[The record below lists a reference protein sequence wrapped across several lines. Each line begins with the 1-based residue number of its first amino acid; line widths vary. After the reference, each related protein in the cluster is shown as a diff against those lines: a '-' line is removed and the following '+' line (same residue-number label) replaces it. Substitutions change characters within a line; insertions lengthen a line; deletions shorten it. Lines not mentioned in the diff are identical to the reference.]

1 MAVKPQPPVSLLPDL
16 GQICCCRWG
25 NRVGLVLGNIV
36 MNEVA
41 SAWCPDLVCDMAW
54 GVKQV
59 SGTNLN
65 GIFAWKKVRGDGRR
79 SW

>member
-1 MAVKPQPPVSLLPDL
+1 M
-16 GQICCCRWG
+16 
-25 NRVGLVLGNIV
+25 LGNIV

-54 GVKQV
+54 GVKQA